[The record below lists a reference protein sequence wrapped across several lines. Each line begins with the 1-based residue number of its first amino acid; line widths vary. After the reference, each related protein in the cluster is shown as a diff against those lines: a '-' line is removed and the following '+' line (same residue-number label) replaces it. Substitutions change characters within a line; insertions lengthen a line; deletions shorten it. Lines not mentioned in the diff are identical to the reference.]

1 MTTWQHRAFLA
12 PHSGAFWRAYAIHM
26 RPYLLFVSG
35 ITGVAG
41 LSFFADFSVPMGL
54 LLSLAFFLS
63 YGFGQALTDCFQT
76 DTDSISSPYRPL
88 VQGTIRRQDVLAVSL
103 AGLTACAVL
112 MALGNPLV
120 IPLTAVS
127 ILGLLTY
134 TFFKRRWWAGPF
146 YNAWIV
152 AILFLIGVL
161 DGTPHAGFE
170 ALVRLDVALVAAVVF
185 FGYANFVL
193 AGYFKDV
200 SADRATGYDTLPV
213 RYGLRVAAWVSDLF
227 AVLAVGGA
235 IGALVLV
242 MPPVDSLSAPIIPLL
257 FLAAGAGASL
267 TGQMR
272 LHRVRNDSEAHRAI
286 QPVVHT
292 FVLLLSSVAVAL
304 QPAWTVPLILFHAGF
319 WATMWRRP
327 AAAQI

>member
-1 MTTWQHRAFLA
+1 
-12 PHSGAFWRAYAIHM
+12 M

-41 LSFFADFSVPMGL
+41 LSFFADFSGSTGL

-88 VQGTIRRQDVLAVSL
+88 VQGTIRRQDVLVVSL
-103 AGLTACAVL
+103 IGLTACAAV

-120 IPLTAVS
+120 IPLAVVS

-152 AILFLIGVL
+152 AVLFLIGVL
-161 DGTPHAGFE
+161 DGAPHTGFGV
-170 ALVRLDVALVAAVVF
+170 LVRPEVVPVAAVVF

-200 SADRATGYDTLPV
+200 SADRATGYETLPV
-213 RYGLRVAAWVSDLF
+213 RYGLRLAAWVSDLF
-227 AVLAVGGA
+227 AVLAVSGTIA
-235 IGALVLV
+235 ALVRMMQHSNALSLPIAPLV
-242 MPPVDSLSAPIIPLL
+242 FFVAGGITSL
-257 FLAAGAGASL
+257 AG
-267 TGQMR
+267 QVR
-272 LHRVRNDSEAHRAI
+272 LHHVRNDSEAHRAI
-286 QPVVHT
+286 QPVVHAY
-292 FVLLLSSVAVAL
+292 VLLLSSVAVAL
-304 QPAWTVPLILFHAGF
+304 QPAWTAPLILFYAGF
-319 WATMWRRP
+319 WVTMWRRP